1 MLKKLQIHYFYTQ
14 SICFSIQIAQR
25 SASLPVTHRFFHPVI
40 IWKSTSQSVHEGLKQ
55 METGRRQVWA
65 VGWVLENF
73 PIQLLK
79 DVDGV
84 GCRMRARI
92 VV

>member
-1 MLKKLQIHYFYTQ
+1 MKKALWLIAKLVMHHFFQPVN
-14 SICFSIQIAQR
+14 IC
-25 SASLPVTHRFFHPVI
+25 
-40 IWKSTSQSVHEGLKQ
+40 KSTTSQSVLEVSKQ
-55 METGRRQVWA
+55 MKIGKHQVWA

-84 GCRMRARI
+84 GCCMRARI